1 MCFDGEGYYSI
12 FVGSCNDL
20 ADTWE
25 KSFAEATLL
34 SKCESMG
41 ATAKIESLV

>member
-12 FVGSCNDL
+12 FVGLCNDL
-20 ADTWE
+20 VDTWE
-25 KSFAEATLL
+25 KLFVEVIFL

-41 ATAKIESLV
+41 VIVKIESLV